1 MKILAIESSC
11 DETAAAVVEGVPWDG
26 AGSLDGGVS
35 DGKGAQDG
43 EVRVLSNVVVS
54 QVDIFAEYGGVIPEV
69 AARSHLEAILPVI
82 HRAMREAGG
91 GERGGAG
98 GDGRAGGAGVRVA
111 LAALRA

>member
-26 AGSLDGGVS
+26 EGLL
-35 DGKGAQDG
+35 DG
-43 EVRVLSNVVVS
+43 EVRVLSNVVIS

-82 HRAMREAGG
+82 HQAMREAEGG
-91 GERGGAG
+91 
-98 GDGRAGGAGVRVA
+98 
-111 LAALRA
+111 